1 MTINTQ
7 SRLRYPLL
15 GISLLLLLAAIWAGL
30 VRLGWRWPA
39 VLPALPLSH
48 GPLMVSGFLGT
59 LIGLERA
66 IAIRARWAYLA
77 PSATAL
83 GALLLILG
91 VGGSIGAVLITLGS
105 LVLLLVFIFIL
116 RQHLV
121 LYTVTMT
128 LGALGWLG
136 GNLFWL
142 SGWPIYRVVLWWAGF
157 LILTIAGERLELARL
172 LSLSRAKNAAF
183 VGSIAVFLSGLVI
196 SMLNFDLGTRLAGLG
211 MVFISIWLL
220 RNDIARYT
228 IKKTAL
234 PRYSAVCLLS
244 GYVWLVVAGLLSLG
258 FGGMVAGMRYDAFLH
273 AIFLGFV
280 FSMLFAHAPIIFPA
294 IIGGPVPY
302 SPFFYVFLILLQVS
316 LLGRLAADLA
326 GLWQFRLWSGL
337 LNGVALTLFIGSM
350 LVLVVRGRMAKGT

>member
-1 MTINTQ
+1 MNTQ

-39 VLPALPLSH
+39 MLPALPLSH

-91 VGGSIGAVLITLGS
+91 VGGSLGAVLITLGS
-105 LVLLLVFIFIL
+105 LVFLLVFIFIL
-116 RQHLV
+116 RQHLA

-128 LGALGWLG
+128 LGALVWLG

-157 LILTIAGERLELARL
+157 LILTISGERLELARL

-183 VGSIAVFLSGLVI
+183 VGSIAVFMSGLVI

-220 RNDIARYT
+220 RNDIARHT
-228 IKKTAL
+228 VKKSGL

-244 GYVWLVVAGLLSLG
+244 GYVWLVVAGLIGLG

-326 GLWQFRLWSGL
+326 GLWQFRLWFGL

-350 LVLVVRGRMAKGT
+350 LVLVVKGRMAKVT

>member
-1 MTINTQ
+1 MQ

-15 GISLLLLLAAIWAGL
+15 GLSLLLLLAAIWAGL

-39 VLPALPLSH
+39 LLPALPLSH

-66 IAIRARWAYLA
+66 IAIRARWAYLG

-91 VGGSIGAVLITLGS
+91 IGGSIGAILITLGS

-116 RQHLV
+116 RQHFV

-128 LGALGWLG
+128 LGALVWLG

-183 VGSIAVFLSGLVI
+183 VGSIAVFMSGLVI

-220 RNDIARYT
+220 RNDIARHT
-228 IKKTAL
+228 VKKTGL
-234 PRYSAVCLLS
+234 PRYSAICLLS
-244 GYVWLVVAGLLSLG
+244 GYVWLVVAGLISLG

-294 IIGGPVPY
+294 VLGGPVLY
-302 SPFFYVFLILLQVS
+302 SPFSYVYLILLQVS

-350 LVLVVRGRMAKGT
+350 LVLVVRGRISKGT

>member
-1 MTINTQ
+1 MQ

-15 GISLLLLLAAIWAGL
+15 VLSLLLLLAAIWAGL

-39 VLPALPLSH
+39 FLPALPLSH

-66 IAIRARWAYLA
+66 IAIRARWAYLG

-91 VGGSIGAVLITLGS
+91 VGGSLGAVLITLGS

-128 LGALGWLG
+128 LGALVWLV

-172 LSLSRAKNAAF
+172 LSLSRAKNVAF
-183 VGSIAVFLSGLVI
+183 VGSIAIFLTGLVI
-196 SMLNFDLGTRLAGLG
+196 SMLNFNLGARLAGLG
-211 MVFISIWLL
+211 MVLVSIWLL
-220 RNDIARYT
+220 RNDIARHT
-228 IKKTAL
+228 VKKTAL
-234 PRYSAVCLLS
+234 PRYSAICLLS
-244 GYVWLVVAGLLSLG
+244 GYVWLVVAGLISLG
-258 FGGMVAGMRYDAFLH
+258 FGGMVAGMHYDAFLH

-294 IIGGPVPY
+294 VLGGPVLY
-302 SPFFYVFLILLQVS
+302 SPFFYFFLILLQVS
-316 LLGRLAADLA
+316 LLGRLVADLA
-326 GLWQFRLWSGL
+326 GFWQFRLWSGL
-337 LNGVALTLFIGSM
+337 LNGVALTLFISSM
-350 LVLVVRGRMAKGT
+350 LVLVVRGRIVKQT

>member
-1 MTINTQ
+1 MINSQ

-30 VRLGWRWPA
+30 VRMGWRWP
-39 VLPALPLSH
+39 VLLPTLPLSH

-66 IAIRARWAYLA
+66 VAIRARWAYLG

-91 VGGSIGAVLITLGS
+91 IGGSLGALLITLGS

-116 RQHLV
+116 RQHFA

-128 LGALGWLG
+128 LGALVWLG

-142 SGWPIYRVVLWWAGF
+142 SGWPIYRIVLWWAGF

-183 VGSIAVFLSGLVI
+183 VGSIAVFMSGLVI

-220 RNDIARYT
+220 RNDIARHT
-228 IKKTAL
+228 VKKSGL

-244 GYVWLVVAGLLSLG
+244 GYVWLVVAGLISLG

-280 FSMLFAHAPIIFPA
+280 FSMLFANAPIIFPA
-294 IIGGPVPY
+294 ILGGPVLY
-302 SPFFYVFLILLQVS
+302 SPFSYVYLILLQVS
-316 LLGRLAADLA
+316 LLGRLVADLA
-326 GLWQFRLWSGL
+326 GLWQFRLWMGI
-337 LNGVALTLFIGSM
+337 LNGVALLLFIGTM
-350 LVLVVRGRMAKGT
+350 MVLTVRSRLAEKT